1 MQAVDG
7 ARATRLQKLQGAEG
21 GPAAASAVGA
31 SGGGS
36 HPVAAMSAFS
46 LTSGSPGSRESSP
59 DPRGKSIG
67 SPVATVSLVPHVGVQ
82 VIPPVNFGMV
92 EEALYR
98 CGAPS
103 ELNYPFLEQLH
114 LKKVIYL
121 APDDPTEV
129 RFSPLSPCPVFWLPP
144 FGSHFQP

>member
-7 ARATRLQKLQGAEG
+7 ARTTRLQKLQGGDAA
-21 GPAAASAVGA
+21 PAAAPAIGGSAAGS
-31 SGGGS
+31 SGG
-36 HPVAAMSAFS
+36 PVGAMSAFS
-46 LTSGSPGSRESSP
+46 LTSGSPGSHESPP
-59 DPRGKSIG
+59 DSRGEPTG
-67 SPVATVSLVPHVGVQ
+67 SPLATVSLVPHVGVQ

-121 APDDPTEV
+121 APDDPTETFRTFVQV
-129 RFSPLSPCPVFWLPP
+129 RFPPLFLR
-144 FGSHFQP
+144 FQ